1 MDTTRRDE
9 KLRLLADAA
18 ARAAEYVAGEADTFP
33 TFPSPPAVAALD
45 DLTAHLPD
53 QPTDPAAV
61 IAELDRLGS
70 PATVRSTGG
79 RYFGF
84 VNGGTEPEALAAN
97 VLAAAW
103 DQNAAL
109 PVMSPAAARFDE
121 IAARWIVEIL
131 GLPATA
137 TGGFCAGAAVANLTC
152 VVAARDAL
160 LAAQGWDVG
169 ELGLAGA
176 PPIQIVA
183 SEEIH
188 IAVLKALRVAGLGT
202 GSVTMVPTDG
212 AGRVRVDAM
221 PTLRPCAL
229 VLVQAGNVNTGHSDP
244 FGPIAARTHAA
255 GGWLHVDGAF
265 GLWAAASPAHRALV
279 HGVDRADSWAVDAH
293 KWLNVPYDSAIAIC
307 RRGEDLRRAMAMN
320 AAYLPA
326 EAERASMHLGLQMS
340 QRARAVDTWAVL
352 ATKGRSGVAA
362 MVDHTCALAARMADA
377 LEAAGAEVLA
387 PQALNQALVAFG
399 DDAITT
405 AVIAAVQ
412 ADRTAWA
419 AGTTWKGRIAM
430 RLSCSDTLASV
441 DDVDAAVAVI
451 IRCWREVQAAA
462 TRG

>member
-18 ARAAEYVAGEADTFP
+18 ARAATYVAADAA
-33 TFPSPPAVAALD
+33 TFPSPHDVAALD
-45 DLTAHLPD
+45 GLTADLPD
-53 QPTDPAAV
+53 EPTDPSAV

-109 PVMSPAAARFDE
+109 PIMSPAAARFDE

-131 GLPATA
+131 GLPASA

-169 ELGLAGA
+169 ERGLIGA
-176 PPIQIVA
+176 PPIQLVA

-202 GSVTMVPTDG
+202 GAITMVPTDES
-212 AGRVRVDAM
+212 GRVRVDAM
-221 PTLRPCAL
+221 PPLDPFAL

-244 FGPIAARTHAA
+244 FAPIAELTGAA
-255 GGWLHVDGAF
+255 QGWLHVDGAF
-265 GLWAAASPAHRALV
+265 GLWAAASPTHRRLV
-279 HGVDRADSWAVDAH
+279 DGVDGADSWAVDAH

-326 EAERASMHLGLQMS
+326 DAERASMHLGLQMS
-340 QRARAVDTWAVL
+340 QRARAVEAWAVL
-352 ATKGRSGVAA
+352 ATKGRRGVAD

-377 LEAAGAEVLA
+377 LGAAGAEVLA
-387 PQALNQALVAFG
+387 PQALNQTLVAFG
-399 DDAITT
+399 DDTT
-405 AVIAAVQ
+405 TAAVIAAVQ

-419 AGTTWKGRIAM
+419 GSTTWKGRLAM
-430 RLSCSDTLASV
+430 RISCSDTLASV
-441 DDVDAAVAVI
+441 DDVDAAVAAI
-451 IRCWREVQAAA
+451 IRSWRSVQPA
-462 TRG
+462 TGTV

>member
-1 MDTTRRDE
+1 MDNTRREE
-9 KLRLLADAA
+9 KLMLLADAA
-18 ARAAEYVAGEADTFP
+18 SRAAAYVAREADTFP
-33 TFPSPPAVAALD
+33 SQASLRALD
-45 DLTAHLPD
+45 GV
-53 QPTDPAAV
+53 TDALSEDGADPSAV

-84 VNGGTEPEALAAN
+84 VNGGTEPEAVAAN
-97 VLAAAW
+97 VIAAAW

-109 PVMSPAAARFDE
+109 PIMSPAAGRFDE

-131 GLPATA
+131 GLPPAA

-160 LAAQGWDVG
+160 LEHQGWDVG
-169 ELGLAGA
+169 ERGLVGA

-183 SEEIH
+183 SGEIH

-202 GSVTMVPTDG
+202 GTVTMVPTDD

-221 PTLRPCAL
+221 PDLGPSAL

-244 FGPIAARTHAA
+244 FGPIADLTHAA

-265 GLWAAASPAHRALV
+265 GLWAAASPTHRGLV
-279 HGVDRADSWAVDAH
+279 EGVERADSWAVDAH

-326 EAERASMHLGLQMS
+326 DAERASMHLGLQMS
-340 QRARAVDTWAVL
+340 QRARAVETWAVL
-352 ATKGRSGVAA
+352 ATKGRRGVAA
-362 MVDHTCALAARMADA
+362 MVDHTCALAARMARA
-377 LEAAGAEVLA
+377 LAAAGAEVLA

-399 DDAITT
+399 DDATT
-405 AVIAAVQ
+405 EAVIAAVQ
-412 ADRTAWA
+412 AERTAWA
-419 AGTTWKGRIAM
+419 GSTTWKGRLAM

-441 DDVDAAVAVI
+441 ADVDAAVAAIV
-451 IRCWREVQAAA
+451 RCWRSVEA
-462 TRG
+462 TGTRA